1 MKKHVFL
8 LGLAVIAMSS
18 CTNDEVLEQAQP
30 VQETIG
36 FESFIN
42 KTTRATND
50 VNMTTNALKEF
61 YVFGYYGTGTEVFT
75 NAAVLNVNSGWNVQE
90 QELWTKNKYTFAAY
104 ADGVGT
110 GAVETP
116 TDADKLSNV
125 EFSNGTLTF
134 TNYSLKDKD
143 LIAAHAIQDNS
154 DGANQDDVSLTFSH
168 LLSKVSFKFV
178 YTDKEHEHIKMNISN
193 IRLNVPLTATCS
205 SKTNSTSWNSYSGSK
220 VYTLAD
226 QSEVGTTAAP
236 AEPEEFY
243 VIPEATIADATTL
256 TFTVEYYDDSQNDKP
271 EVETR
276 NYTLKLNTGKLKESE
291 SSTVDLSAW
300 AANAIYN
307 YTVNLPFD
315 PLYIDFTVGGVSDW
329 QNTYSPTITPNDTP
343 VGGN

>member
-50 VNMTTNALKEF
+50 VNMTTNTLNEF
-61 YVFGYYGTGTEVFT
+61 YVFGYYGNNTEVFT
-75 NAAVLNVNSGWNVQE
+75 NAAVLKTGEEWNVQE
-90 QELWTKNKYTFAAY
+90 QELWTKNNYTFAAY

-110 GAVETP
+110 GTVEAP
-116 TDADKLSNV
+116 TDADYLSNV
-125 EFSNGTLTF
+125 AFQSGSLVF
-134 TNYSLKDKD
+134 TDYSLKGKD
-143 LIAAHAIQDNS
+143 LIAAHATRDNS
-154 DGANQDDVSLTFSH
+154 AGSSQTDVSLTFNH

-178 YTDKEHEHIKMNISN
+178 YTDTENANIKMDITD
-193 IRLNVPLTATCS
+193 IVLNVPLTATCTS
-205 SKTNSTSWNSYSGSK
+205 TNSGTSWNNHTG
-220 VYTLAD
+220 TLEYELD
-226 QSEVGTTAAP
+226 DVSEVGSIPQPTLP
-236 AEPEEFY
+236 AEFY
-243 VIPEATIADATTL
+243 VIPVASIADGTTL
-256 TFTVEYYDDSQNDKP
+256 SFTVKFYDDSQDDNP

-276 NYTLKLNTGKLKESE
+276 NYSLPLNTGNLNSTTL
-291 SSTVDLSAW
+291 SSWNANTV
-300 AANAIYN
+300 YN

-315 PLYIDFTVGGVSDW
+315 PLYIDFTVGGVSGW
-329 QNTYSPTITPNDTP
+329 GNTYSPTITPNDSP